1 VQSRRDISD
10 DDVSAHDVSAHDVSA
25 HDIFN
30 RWACNPNAI

>member
-10 DDVSAHDVSAHDVSA
+10 DDVSAHDVSA

>member
-10 DDVSAHDVSAHDVSA
+10 DDVSAHDVSAHDISA